1 LGQVSETVVKPGA
14 QLAILILLAALGSSA
29 VDLTAALASLAFATV
44 LATAVALALRRR
56 LRPPELQRAPMRQ
69 EDRQRWL
76 RSLLPVSLT
85 GGLLLLSQ
93 QLDVIMLG
101 LLASDAQTGVYKVA
115 AQASLIVPIVLQ
127 AATPV
132 FAPHT
137 AGLHAR
143 MDHARLQRQIGR
155 ATGLIFLISLLPT
168 ALFVA
173 FGAHILAG
181 VFGPAYAT
189 GHLPFAILCLAQL
202 GNVACGFTGLLLEMT
217 GRERDAT
224 AGVAGGVLTNLV
236 LNLVL
241 IPPYG
246 MAGAAVA
253 TAVGLLVWNMLLV
266 VSIRRRLNIN
276 ATAFNPTI
284 WRDIFRAPA
293 KP

>member
-1 LGQVSETVVKPGA
+1 
-14 QLAILILLAALGSSA
+14 
-29 VDLTAALASLAFATV
+29 
-44 LATAVALALRRR
+44 
-56 LRPPELQRAPMRQ
+56 
-69 EDRQRWL
+69 
-76 RSLLPVSLT
+76 
-85 GGLLLLSQ
+85 
-93 QLDVIMLG
+93 
-101 LLASDAQTGVYKVA
+101 
-115 AQASLIVPIVLQ
+115 
-127 AATPV
+127 
-132 FAPHT
+132 
-137 AGLHAR
+137 